1 MRFNE
6 DINRVLYEANM
17 VDFDNILVVEELS
30 PLPSSVDLQNLILR
44 EEPPV
49 PTQDKAK
56 YTQI

>member
-1 MRFNE
+1 
-6 DINRVLYEANM
+6 M

-30 PLPSSVDLQNLILR
+30 PLPSSVDLQNSILR

-56 YTQI
+56 YTQIETDRL